1 MLDQDADKALHRAE
15 DRAVQ
20 HDRGVAAAVLAD
32 IGGAEPPRHLE
43 IELQGAALPVAA
55 ERVAQDEFE
64 LRPVERALA
73 GVERIGEPGR
83 LDRSVQIL
91 LGAVPNRVA
100 ADAVR
105 RPVGEFDR
113 HVVKAEIAV
122 DRQQQPA
129 KRDRFRRS
137 PGPRCRRCARRPG

>member
-20 HDRGVAAAVLAD
+20 HDRRVPPAILAD
-32 IGGAEPPRHLE
+32 IDRAEPLGHVE

-73 GVERIGEPGR
+73 GVERVGEPGR
-83 LDRSVQIL
+83 LDRRLQIV
-91 LGAVPNRVA
+91 LGAVPDRVA
-100 ADAVR
+100 AGPHR

-113 HVVKAEIAV
+113 DILEAEIAV
-122 DRQQQPA
+122 DRQQQLA
-129 KRDRFRRS
+129 ERDRFR
-137 PGPRCRRCARRPG
+137 A